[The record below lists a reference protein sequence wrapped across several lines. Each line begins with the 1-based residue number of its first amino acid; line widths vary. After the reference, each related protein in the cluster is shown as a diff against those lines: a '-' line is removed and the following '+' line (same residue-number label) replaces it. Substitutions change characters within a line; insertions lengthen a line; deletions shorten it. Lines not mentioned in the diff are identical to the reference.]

1 MNMYNETKLRCTK
14 LEEKVDELENRIL
27 EMRHAF
33 DEVKLGREKDLNDA
47 YLTFFAKRRELV

>member
-1 MNMYNETKLRCTK
+1 MNMYNETKSRCAK
-14 LEEKVDELENRIL
+14 LEEKVEDLENKII

-33 DEVKLGREKDLNDA
+33 DEVKIGREKDLNDA